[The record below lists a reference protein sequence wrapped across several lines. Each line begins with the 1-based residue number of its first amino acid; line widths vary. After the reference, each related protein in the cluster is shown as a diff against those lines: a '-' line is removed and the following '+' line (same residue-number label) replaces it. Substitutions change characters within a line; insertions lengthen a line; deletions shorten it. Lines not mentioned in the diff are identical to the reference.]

1 MNHKIAADSNHKNI
15 VVHKGDTIEIELE
28 ETATTGYSWEIEG
41 VDNNIAALQSNNYKM
56 YEGAG
61 IGGGGLRTMVFLVGG
76 QGQGKIKLKN
86 AQRWSGDIYKQFEI
100 DVSAQ

>member
-1 MNHKIAADSNHKNI
+1 
-15 VVHKGDTIEIELE
+15 
-28 ETATTGYSWEIEG
+28 
-41 VDNNIAALQSNNYKM
+41 M

-61 IGGGGLRTMVFLVGG
+61 IGGGGLRTMVFLFDK

-86 AQRWSGDIYKQFEI
+86 SQRWSGDVYKQFEI